1 MAVFARWCRSMA
13 LALAAGLLLPAV
25 NAGADPAAIKAA
37 VDSVVRLHAEVP
49 GDARSA
55 ATLGPQREGNGIVI
69 DDAGLVL
76 TIGYLIV
83 EASAVTLYR
92 ADGSPVPAD
101 VVGYDYD
108 TGFGLV
114 RALAPLRI
122 KPIAIGKSAG
132 ARAGDPV
139 LAVGHGGAGGV
150 LAAEIVARREFAGYW
165 EYLLE
170 EAIFTIPPHPNWGGA
185 ALVDRDGKLV
195 GVGSLAVGNATE
207 ADRAR
212 PGNMFVPIDLLPP
225 VLADLIEAGKGGGR
239 VRPWLGINVMDM
251 SGHPIVVRVT
261 PDSPAEKAGIEPGD
275 VIVQVGGRAVGS
287 VPDLYRRLWASGEAG
302 VTIELE
308 VVRRGA
314 PQGIRVESA
323 SRYDHLKLKRTY

>member
-1 MAVFARWCRSMA
+1 MVAFARCCVS
-13 LALAAGLLLPAV
+13 LVLGLAAGLLLPNVRA
-25 NAGADPAAIKAA
+25 AADPAAIKAA
-37 VDSVVRLHAEVP
+37 VESVVRLHAEVP

-108 TGFGLV
+108 TGFGIV

-139 LAVGHGGAGGV
+139 LAVGHGGGGV
-150 LAAEIVARREFAGYW
+150 QPAQIVAKREFAGYW

-170 EAIFTIPPHPNWGGA
+170 EAIFTAPPHPNWGGA

-207 ADRAR
+207 ADRAT

-225 VLADLIEAGKGGGR
+225 VLADLIEAGKGGGIA
-239 VRPWLGINVMDM
+239 RPWLGINVVDM
-251 SGHPIVVRVT
+251 SGHPVVVRIT

-275 VIVQVGGRAVGS
+275 VVVEVGGEAVRS
-287 VPDLYRRLWASGEAG
+287 VPDLYRRIWASGDAG
-302 VTIELE
+302 ATIDLSI
-308 VVRRGA
+308 VRGGA
-314 PQGIRVESA
+314 PRRIRVESA
-323 SRYDHLKLKRTY
+323 SRYDFLKLKRTY